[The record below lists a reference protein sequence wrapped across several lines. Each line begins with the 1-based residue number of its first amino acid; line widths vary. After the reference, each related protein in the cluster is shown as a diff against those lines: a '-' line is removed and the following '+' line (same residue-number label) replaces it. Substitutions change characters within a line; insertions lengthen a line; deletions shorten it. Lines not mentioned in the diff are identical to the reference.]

1 MAAVTDQEMG
11 GSRDVQWSAQIPS
24 NAITTGFGKTPQ
36 EILTLFGDNLTP
48 IERSELFTVDRVW
61 YFGLHNRGLGTVNL
75 DYDDAYNHYVSVQY
89 EHLNFRYEVLEWLV
103 LKGQS
108 QLFRCRDHKT
118 NTMVNVKMW
127 RKPTSPQ
134 DNHMQAMELKIFIRL
149 QELANDF
156 NVKLLDH
163 FYFRGH
169 NCLVLEDLC
178 NPSVSHSIKSM
189 TSQRDVMA
197 IVKLITKSILRIL
210 NQLHAKGIVHG
221 NIKPRNLSFKD
232 ALARTIRIKNVESS
246 FFPGSQ
252 CSQIFGTRAYLAPEA
267 FLGHAASFPVDMW
280 ALGCTVAEL
289 ATGSVLFPAVGRYDQ
304 LPCYMEVL
312 GMPPESLVNAAPERN
327 KYFDPLGSPVMSG
340 QERVPGSNP
349 ISVALGSQDREFN
362 DFISRCLEWDPTL
375 RMTPVEALAH
385 PWLRRTPP
393 EERGPRQP
401 AASAQ
406 KDEMQQDASV
416 EQHGPGPQAG
426 LQVEQHEPGTQA
438 GPQVEQHE
446 PGLQVEQHEPGPQAG
461 LQVEQH
467 EPGTQAGPQ
476 VEQHEPGPQAGLQVE
491 QHEPGPQVEQHEP
504 GLQDGP
510 QVEQHEPGLQVEQHE
525 PGPQAGLQV
534 EQHEPGPQVE
544 QHEPGLQDGLQVEQ
558 HEPGPQVEKH
568 EPGLQVEQ
576 HEPGL
581 QDGLQVEQ
589 HEPGPQAGP
598 QVEQHEPG
606 TQDGL
611 QVEQHEPG
619 TQAGLQVEQHE
630 PGPQR
635 AEEKKSEEE
644 EEENR
649 EQKNGEE
656 ENRKKKH
663 VFLARVCRVV
673 HSIFRTRFFCG
684 DSPTAE

>member
-1 MAAVTDQEMG
+1 MG

-24 NAITTGFGKTPQ
+24 NAITTGLGKTPQ

-48 IERSELFTVDRVW
+48 VERSELFTVDRVW

-127 RKPTSPQ
+127 RQPTSPQ
-134 DNHMQAMELKIFIRL
+134 DNHMQAMQLKIFIRL

-189 TSQRDVMA
+189 KSQRDVMA

-327 KYFDPLGSPVMSG
+327 KYFDPLGNPVMSG
-340 QERVPGSNP
+340 QDRVPGSNP
-349 ISVALGSQDREFN
+349 ISVALGSQDTEFN

-375 RMTPVEALAH
+375 RMTPVEALVH
-385 PWLRRTPP
+385 PWLGRTPP
-393 EERGPRQP
+393 DERVPRQP

-406 KDEMQQDASV
+406 EDEMQQDASV
-416 EQHGPGPQAG
+416 EQHEPGP
-426 LQVEQHEPGTQA
+426 QA
-438 GPQVEQHE
+438 GPQVEQHV
-446 PGLQVEQHEPGPQAG
+446 PGPQAGPQMEQHEPGP
-461 LQVEQH
+461 
-467 EPGTQAGPQ
+467 
-476 VEQHEPGPQAGLQVE
+476 
-491 QHEPGPQVEQHEP
+491 
-504 GLQDGP
+504 
-510 QVEQHEPGLQVEQHE
+510 
-525 PGPQAGLQV
+525 QV

-558 HEPGPQVEKH
+558 HEPGLQVEQHEPGPQVEQHVPGLQAGPQVEQHVPGPQAGPQVEQH
-568 EPGLQVEQ
+568 EPGPQVEQHEPGPQVEQHEPGPQVEQHVPGPQVEQHVPGPQDGPQVEQHEPWLQDGLQVEQ
-576 HEPGL
+576 HEPGPQVEQHEPGPQVEQHEPGPQVEQQVPGL

-589 HEPGPQAGP
+589 HEPG
-598 QVEQHEPG
+598 
-606 TQDGL
+606 L
-611 QVEQHEPG
+611 
-619 TQAGLQVEQHE
+619 
-630 PGPQR
+630 QR
-635 AEEKKSEEE
+635 ADEEKKSEE

-663 VFLARVCRVV
+663 SQAAL
-673 HSIFRTRFFCG
+673 
-684 DSPTAE
+684 

>member
-1 MAAVTDQEMG
+1 MAGVTDQDMG

-61 YFGLHNRGLGTVNL
+61 YFGLHNRGLGTKNL

-127 RKPTSPQ
+127 RQPTSPQ
-134 DNHMQAMELKIFIRL
+134 DNHMQAMELKIFFRL

-189 TSQRDVMA
+189 KSQRDVMV
-197 IVKLITKSILRIL
+197 IVQLITKSILRIL
-210 NQLHAKGIVHG
+210 IQLHTKGIVHG
-221 NIKPRNLSFKD
+221 NIKPKNLSFKD
-232 ALARTIRIKNVESS
+232 ALAGTIRIKNVESS
-246 FFPGSQ
+246 FFPGCQ

-289 ATGSVLFPAVGRYDQ
+289 VTGSVLFPAVGRYDQ

-340 QERVPGSNP
+340 QDRVPGSNP
-349 ISVALGSQDREFN
+349 ISVALGSQDTEFN
-362 DFISRCLEWDPTL
+362 DFISRCLEWDPAL

-385 PWLRRTPP
+385 PWLGRTPP
-393 EERGPRQP
+393 DERVPRQP
-401 AASAQ
+401 AASTQ
-406 KDEMQQDASV
+406 EDETQQDGSV
-416 EQHGPGPQAG
+416 EQHGPGPQG
-426 LQVEQHEPGTQA
+426 GPQVEQHGLGAQA

-446 PGLQVEQHEPGPQAG
+446 PGLQVEQHGPRPQAGPQAEQHVSGPQAGPQAEQHGPGPQAG
-461 LQVEQH
+461 PQAEQHGPGLQVEQHGPGPQDGSQVEQHGPGPKAGPQVEQHGPGPLDGSQVEQH
-467 EPGTQAGPQ
+467 EPGSQA
-476 VEQHEPGPQAGLQVE
+476 EQHG
-491 QHEPGPQVEQHEP
+491 
-504 GLQDGP
+504 
-510 QVEQHEPGLQVEQHE
+510 PGLQVEQHG
-525 PGPQAGLQV
+525 PGPQDGSQV
-534 EQHEPGPQVE
+534 EQHG
-544 QHEPGLQDGLQVEQ
+544 
-558 HEPGPQVEKH
+558 
-568 EPGLQVEQ
+568 
-576 HEPGL
+576 
-581 QDGLQVEQ
+581 
-589 HEPGPQAGP
+589 PGPQAGP
-598 QVEQHEPG
+598 QVEQHGPG
-606 TQDGL
+606 PLDGS

-619 TQAGLQVEQHE
+619 SQVEQHE
-630 PGPQR
+630 PGLQR
-635 AEEKKSEEE
+635 AEEEKKSEEE
-644 EEENR
+644 KSEEENR

-663 VFLARVCRVV
+663 VSLGRACRVV
-673 HSIFRTRFFCG
+673 RSIFRALFYCG